1 MEAFM
6 ELFGEYEILGL
17 TVYKWGLL
25 IVALIFVWKTGGKI
39 VKRIKELLDA
49 YQKREEELQKALQ
62 QVVQYP
68 KWRQQ
73 SIEIQEKINN
83 QLSELSKHQAETSQ
97 KIDKMEEDRKA
108 GELNKLQAQLLN
120 SYHYYT
126 GAMDATCGNN
136 LDSAI
141 EKFQRAKN
149 LTPDKCCGPDTWYAL
164 FN

>member
-62 QVVQYP
+62 QVAQYP

-73 SIEIQEKINN
+73 SIEIQEKSITNSVSCLN
-83 QLSELSKHQAETSQ
+83 TRSKHR
-97 KIDKMEEDRKA
+97 RKSIRW
-108 GELNKLQAQLLN
+108 KK
-120 SYHYYT
+120 T
-126 GAMDATCGNN
+126 GRQE
-136 LDSAI
+136 S
-141 EKFQRAKN
+141 
-149 LTPDKCCGPDTWYAL
+149 
-164 FN
+164 